1 MISTRMFRVLKG
13 GSKLALDE
21 RKAQILKAIVED
33 HVKTGLPVGSR
44 AVARRYRLG
53 VSPATIRNE
62 MADLEEMGYLDKPH
76 TSSGRVPSDR
86 GYRIYVDELMTDVK
100 ISRHESAIIES
111 LFRSKIRDA
120 VSLLR
125 ETVRALSEAT
135 SYLAFVLGPEYESI
149 TFEAIHLL
157 PASVGRALLVIVS
170 DAGVV
175 ESCLIDVPPMSRD
188 EMEHVSHALREQLCD
203 VRLDKVHSKAQA
215 LLSRET
221 SRYTE
226 VIVQVAEFLK
236 SITEDSEAEK
246 LYMGGTAN
254 LLNQPEFRDVNR
266 VQDLLQAIEN
276 GSLMQNIILTQ
287 SQTTDPAITI
297 GEENEVE
304 RVRDFSLVYGTFRL
318 GQSAGRIGLLG
329 PRRMNY
335 PRAVAIVR
343 LCEDRLN
350 DYFIR

>member
-1 MISTRMFRVLKG
+1 M
-13 GSKLALDE
+13 ALDE
-21 RKAQILKAIVED
+21 RKAQILKAIIED

-44 AVARRYRLG
+44 AVARKYSLG

-86 GYRIYVDELMTDVK
+86 GYRIYVDELMTDVR
-100 ISRHESAIIES
+100 ISRRESVIIES
-111 LFRSKIRDA
+111 LFRSKIRD
-120 VSLLR
+120 VVLLLK

-135 SYLAFVLGPEYESI
+135 SYLAFVLGPEYEST

-157 PASVGRALLVIVS
+157 PASTGRALLVIVS

-175 ESCLIDVPPMSRD
+175 ESCLIDVPPMSQD
-188 EMEHVSHALREQLCD
+188 EMEYVSRALKANLCHVK
-203 VRLDKVHSKAQA
+203 LDEVHFKAQA

-226 VIVQVAEFLK
+226 IILQVAEFLK
-236 SITEDSEAEK
+236 GITEDAEAEQVFV
-246 LYMGGTAN
+246 GGTAN
-254 LLNQPEFRDVNR
+254 LLNQPEFKDVNR
-266 VQDLLQAIEN
+266 VQGLLQAIEN

-304 RVRDFSLVYGTFRL
+304 KVKDFSIVYGTFKL
-318 GQSAGRIGLLG
+318 GQSAGRVGLLG
-329 PRRMNY
+329 PKRMNY

-343 LCEDRLN
+343 LCENRLN

>member
-1 MISTRMFRVLKG
+1 VLKG

-21 RKAQILKAIVED
+21 RKAQILRAIVED

-76 TSSGRVPSDR
+76 TSSGRVPSDK
-86 GYRIYVDELMTDVK
+86 GYRVYVNELMTDAK
-100 ISRHESAIIES
+100 ISQHESAILES
-111 LFRSKIRDA
+111 LFRSKIRDV
-120 VSLLR
+120 VSLLK

-135 SYLAFVLGPEYESI
+135 SYLAFVLGPEYEST
-149 TFEAIHLL
+149 TFQAIHLL
-157 PASVGRALLVIVS
+157 PASIGRALLVIVS
-170 DAGVV
+170 DVGFV

-188 EMEHVSHALREQLCD
+188 EMEYVSHALREQLCH
-203 VRLDKVHSKAQA
+203 VSLDRVHDKAQA
-215 LLSRET
+215 LLHTET
-221 SRYTE
+221 SLYTE
-226 VIVQVAEFLK
+226 IIAQVAEFLRG
-236 SITEDSEAEK
+236 ITEESDGDR

-254 LLNQPEFRDVNR
+254 LLNQPEFKDVNR
-266 VQDLLQAIEN
+266 VQDLLHALEN
-276 GSLMQNIILTQ
+276 GALIQNIILTQ

-304 RVRDFSLVYGTFRL
+304 TVRDFSLVYGTFKV

-335 PRAVAIVR
+335 PRAVAVVR
-343 LCEDRLN
+343 LCENRLN
-350 DYFIR
+350 DFFTRSE

>member
-1 MISTRMFRVLKG
+1 M
-13 GSKLALDE
+13 ALDE

-33 HVKTGLPVGSR
+33 HVRTGLPVGSR

-86 GYRIYVDELMTDVK
+86 GYRIYVDELMADVR
-100 ISRHESAIIES
+100 ISRRESAMLES
-111 LFRSKIRDA
+111 LFRSKIRDV

-125 ETVRALSEAT
+125 ETVRVLSEAT
-135 SYLAFVLGPEYESI
+135 SYLAFVLGPEYQST
-149 TFEAIHLL
+149 TFQAIHLL

-175 ESCLIDVPPMSRD
+175 ESCLIDVPPMQQE
-188 EMEHVSHALREQLCD
+188 EMEYVSHLLREQLCH
-203 VRLDKVHSKAQA
+203 VNLDRVHYKAQD

-236 SITEDSEAEK
+236 SITEESETEK

-254 LLNQPEFRDVNR
+254 LLNQPEFRDLNR
-266 VQDLLQAIEN
+266 VQELLQAIEN
-276 GSLMQNIILTQ
+276 GSLIRNIMITE

-297 GEENEVE
+297 GEENQVE
-304 RVRDFSLVYGTFRL
+304 TVKDFSIVYGTFRL

-329 PRRMNY
+329 PKRMNY
-335 PRAVAIVR
+335 PRAVAVVR
-343 LCEDRLN
+343 LCENKLT